1 MTIMILKIITDP
13 NPILHKVG
21 AQIAPA
27 DLKSE
32 KIKELIADMAET
44 MYSSDGV
51 GIAAPQ
57 VNESIQLCVIAKQY
71 NPLNANEDLVLV
83 NPVWVK
89 QSILKKT
96 DEEGCL
102 SVPNIY
108 GQVKRYTKIKVKA
121 LDQSGRPIEFI
132 AKDFSARVIQHEVDH
147 LNGILFVE
155 KAKNL
160 HKIERV

>member
-1 MTIMILKIITDP
+1 MILKIITDP
-13 NPILHKVG
+13 NPILHKKG
-21 AQIAPA
+21 ADLTGA
-27 DLKSE
+27 DLKSD
-32 KIKELIADMAET
+32 KIQKLIADMAET

-57 VNESIQLCVIAKQY
+57 VEQSIQLCVIAKQY
-71 NPLNANEDLVLV
+71 NALNANKDLVLV

-89 QSILKKT
+89 QSVLKKT

-121 LDQSGRPIEFI
+121 LDKTGRPVDFI

-147 LNGILFVE
+147 LNGILFIE

-160 HKIERV
+160 HKIEKV